1 MPYQRISLYD
11 MDRYDVIEESIVKIG
26 RQDSKEVSKIWIEI
40 LEINN
45 QGFIWD
51 R

>member
-1 MPYQRISLYD
+1 MEL
-11 MDRYDVIEESIVKIG
+11 YDVIEESIVKI
-26 RQDSKEVSKIWIEI
+26 RREDIKEISIIWIEI